1 LKINSLKR
9 GGAKIN
15 NADFHPN
22 LRECENELKMNSDF
36 YPNLRECENQLK
48 INSLC
53 VLRREN

>member
-15 NADFHPN
+15 ADCHPN
-22 LRECENELKMNSDF
+22 LRECENELKTNSDF

-48 INSLC
+48 INLLC